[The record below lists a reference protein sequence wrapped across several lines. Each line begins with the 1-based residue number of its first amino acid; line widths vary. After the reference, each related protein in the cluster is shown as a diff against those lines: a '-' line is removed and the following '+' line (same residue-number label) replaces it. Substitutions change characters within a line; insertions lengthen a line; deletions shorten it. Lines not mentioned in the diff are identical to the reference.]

1 MWAPADQCSEAV
13 TLDPQQRPRGSHG
26 HVEDAMLD
34 SMHLQA
40 NSDKAL
46 QGEVNTSARR
56 WVPH

>member
-56 WVPH
+56 